1 MSRHR
6 HYYYD
11 PKMIRDTLNAAVEK
25 ANEVQAKEYELIQ
38 SQRIVTE
45 VRRPQTIV
53 NFQQKTLFPQIY
65 ETPKTYE
72 DPGRHGPQK
81 KDWRFKVN
89 QTK

>member
-38 SQRIVTE
+38 LLRIIDEHRYYVPCGYNSL
-45 VRRPQTIV
+45 RGYC
-53 NFQQKTLFPQIY
+53 QQSL
-65 ETPKTYE
+65 
-72 DPGRHGPQK
+72 
-81 KDWRFKVN
+81 RF
-89 QTK
+89 T